1 MEAPSPF
8 GGGAPGGGRSL
19 SSISQGQPQQ
29 RTSKT
34 PGGGAKQKVRLL
46 NLVL

>member
-8 GGGAPGGGRSL
+8 GGGAAGGGRSL
-19 SSISQGQPQQ
+19 SNISQGVQPQ

-34 PGGGAKQKVRLL
+34 PGGGTAKQKVSEQSF
-46 NLVL
+46 